1 MPKNKQQNH
10 EDKQQNAD
18 VKRTATGRFA
28 LGSARPAGS
37 GPRPG
42 QKLRKLDLIIA
53 EMEVRLNRN
62 CDPVVTLL
70 ELAAGHDE
78 LADKRLQGFKEKEIA
93 KVLML
98 PGWRG
103 MVYDQ
108 LLKAGI
114 DPEIVIALRERE
126 VPRDV
131 RADAAKAAA
140 RFVRPIL
147 AQTEVSGPEGGPIQ
161 TANFPAAELMGSD
174 KLAALVEEMQIA
186 LANKVQQSRLLEEE
200 QSGEDTLED

>member
-1 MPKNKQQNH
+1 MSNSTKKQKKEPVPGVVRDANGKLAKGTIRMP
-10 EDKQQNAD
+10 
-18 VKRTATGRFA
+18 
-28 LGSARPAGS
+28 GS
-37 GPRPG
+37 GTKPG

-53 EMEVRLNRN
+53 EMEVRLCRN

-78 LADKRLQGFKEKEIA
+78 LATQHLRAFDEKDIA
-93 KVLML
+93 KVLMI

-103 MVYDQ
+103 MAYLD
-108 LLKAGI
+108 LLKAGV
-114 DPEIVIALRERE
+114 DPEIALALRDRE

-131 RADAAKAAA
+131 RADAAKAAS

-147 AQTEVSGPEGGPIQ
+147 AQTELSGPEGGPIQ
-161 TANFPAAELMGSD
+161 TANFPAAEFMGSD

-186 LANKVQQSRLLEEE
+186 IAEKVQQSRSLEEE
-200 QSGEDTLED
+200 QSGIKTLED